1 MAQNAKPLGTEGD
14 SRLAIRLEAHEGQ
27 TQFKLGDPVMVD
39 LVFTSPSPGYV
50 VITDTSPYRPASDAV
65 HIVPEDG
72 WFRSHGS
79 FRGQSINGNT
89 LIDLGSI
96 QVRVPV
102 LLNRTITFLKP
113 GHYEVA
119 LTTERLRPSR
129 TFDQLTKLETCDPC
143 RVTNSVGIEIAA
155 RDESEEVSLV
165 AFLSHELDGS
175 EGIPPGSEVPIEQKI
190 ALLQEIDAHQKAAA
204 SGELDQRQSE
214 ALLRK
219 LSEMSANQNALAQKR
234 EDARREAAERLAY
247 LSGDDAVRAKVRF
260 IVADREKGD
269 VDSISPIMVD
279 GLPSSRNKQLQLD
292 LLQAAWRDPQHVP
305 TSVLQTA
312 LRQAKELDRGQ
323 PVTDEALLWAGT
335 AEQRQAALMEYQ
347 REINEIADT
356 LPQRTEQNR
365 AETLEFLKTR
375 GVPNQFH

>member
-1 MAQNAKPLGTEGD
+1 ML
-14 SRLAIRLEAHEGQ
+14 
-27 TQFKLGDPVMVD
+27 D
-39 LVFTSPSPGYV
+39 LVFTSRSPGYV

-72 WFRSHGS
+72 WFRSHSS
-79 FRGQSINGNT
+79 FRGQSINGNA
-89 LIDLGSI
+89 LIDLGTTP
-96 QVRVPV
+96 VRVPI

-113 GHYEVA
+113 GHYEVSV
-119 LTTERLRPSR
+119 TTERLRPSH
-129 TFDQLTKLETCDPC
+129 TFDQLTTLETCDPC
-143 RVTNSVGIEIAA
+143 RVTNSVGIEITA

-165 AFLSHELDGS
+165 AFLSHELGDS
-175 EGIPPGSEVPIEQKI
+175 DDIPPGSEMAVEQKI
-190 ALLQEIDAHQKAAA
+190 ALMREIEAHQKAAA
-204 SGELDQRQSE
+204 SGELDPKQSE

-219 LSEMSANQNALAQKR
+219 LGEISANQIALAQKR

-269 VDSISPIMVD
+269 AYPISPIMVD
-279 GLPSSRNKQLQLD
+279 GLPSSRNKQLQMD
-292 LLQAAWRDPQHVP
+292 LLQAAWRDPRHVP

-323 PVTDEALLWAGT
+323 SVTDEALLWAGT
-335 AEQRQAALMEYQ
+335 AEQRQTALMEYQ
-347 REINEIADT
+347 REIIEIADT

-365 AETLEFLKTR
+365 VETLEFLKTR
-375 GVPNQFH
+375 GVPNQFQ